1 MATSTFIAIALLA
14 GVDAFSTSTAAK
26 GTLTARFG
34 YVPDGFTQESY
45 AKFKADEKKNKK
57 SSNLGHVGPRGF
69 ESRSLR
75 SFQEAR
81 EIGETSHLLPV
92 MNWKEKLTKGKIKR
106 GDVPVSW
113 LVFSQIAVRCAVGVL
128 QCTISSI
135 SQEFVFNNTQYM
147 QRGGKWDNSDVQG
160 AKNRKKWLNSDKEY
174 AADESKKQN
183 SFSILGW
190 GKGLDWTGTQDP
202 SAGPAAK
209 FGRNYKAPNVRFMKS
224 DEKSTVS
231 KPIKKKKNKL
241 FGIF

>member
-1 MATSTFIAIALLA
+1 LEGKADQRQNQEGGRSRKLA
-14 GVDAFSTSTAAK
+14 GAC
-26 GTLTARFG
+26 
-34 YVPDGFTQESY
+34 
-45 AKFKADEKKNKK
+45 ADC
-57 SSNLGHVGPRGF
+57 SA
-69 ESRSLR
+69 LR
-75 SFQEAR
+75 S
-81 EIGETSHLLPV
+81 G
-92 MNWKEKLTKGKIKR
+92 G
-106 GDVPVSW
+106 
-113 LVFSQIAVRCAVGVL
+113 IAVYYFINLTRICFQQHTVHAEGR
-128 QCTISSI
+128 Q
-135 SQEFVFNNTQYM
+135 M
-147 QRGGKWDNSDVQG
+147 DNSDVQG